1 MIRPLRVFKP
11 ALLLVVLIPL
21 AAVSG
26 CTRPDA
32 YEAQA
37 PDPVPVPF
45 EPNVSLARLPE
56 EPERKIPP
64 VPRRRPAISVI
75 ASEAPDKPK
84 IDWLVGQD
92 FKSVQAL
99 LGDPA
104 LKEVQAPAN
113 VWAYNGSGCVLNIF
127 FYPHVGGSGY
137 QALTYEVKGPEQTS
151 DVESRCF
158 HELLEEKKKAK
169 AN

>member
-1 MIRPLRVFKP
+1 MIRPLRVFNP
-11 ALLLVVLIPL
+11 VLRLLIPL
-21 AAVSG
+21 ALVSG
-26 CTRPDA
+26 CMRP
-32 YEAQA
+32 EANEATA
-37 PDPVPVPF
+37 PQPVPVPY
-45 EPNVSLARLPE
+45 EPNVSLARVPE
-56 EPERKIPP
+56 EAERKIPP
-64 VPRRRPAISVI
+64 VPRRRPAFSVI
-75 ASEAPDKPK
+75 AEETPDKPK

-92 FKSVQAL
+92 FKAVQAL

-137 QALTYEVKGPEQTS
+137 QALTYEVKGAEDTA

-158 HELLEEKKKAK
+158 HELLEEKNKAK

>member
-1 MIRPLRVFKP
+1 MIRPLRVFELVS
-11 ALLLVVLIPL
+11 LLLISLIV
-21 AAVSG
+21 VSG
-26 CTRPDA
+26 CTRPES
-32 YEAQA
+32 YRTYA
-37 PDPVPVPF
+37 PDPVPGPY
-45 EPNVSLARLPE
+45 EPDVSLTRVPE
-56 EPERKIPP
+56 GTERKIPP
-64 VPRRRPAISVI
+64 VPRRRPVVPVI
-75 ASEAPDKPK
+75 AGDALDKPR

-92 FKSVQAL
+92 FDSVQAL

-137 QALTYEVKGPEQTS
+137 QALTYEVKGAEQTT
-151 DVESRCF
+151 DIETRCF
-158 HELLEEKKKAK
+158 AELLEEKNKAR